1 MPIPKPNLNEKQS
14 EFVSRCI
21 SSISGEYNDN
31 KQAAAVCFTTWKE
44 HKKKNRNDNAE
55 NHIKR
60 DISIILDN
68 TNESNF
74 RLDEDTGFLYC
85 DASLTRCG
93 IFDYLD
99 DNGNLVR
106 EFRPEEEVFS
116 KDSLNSLKLKPITD
130 QHPNS
135 LVNTDNIKELQ
146 VGMIGSDIKREDVYV
161 KAQIVITDKDMV
173 ETIQNRRKYGLTNEL
188 SCGYTC
194 ELERKDGIYGEEG
207 HYDCIQRRIKYNH
220 VSIVDKGRA
229 GNKVRIL
236 DSDDK
241 NKEEKMSEK
250 ALVMFTRKAVN
261 LDSFKMDSISVS
273 IPQEVLDTVATLSTK
288 IDEAIELVQKSDE
301 QLSTLKNDNAELV
314 KKVDALQGKFD
325 EAAKTIETQKNDIAE
340 LSNINSP
347 RVVAMFSEKQS
358 VCDIAAKLEI
368 DTNGKDIKTI
378 KTDCI
383 KHFNKD
389 IDLENRSDSYID
401 GRFDTIC
408 ENITENIKKSNADNL
423 GVFIENSKQAS
434 GAVKL
439 SPREEFLKK
448 DAEVRKVK

>member
-1 MPIPKPNLNEKQS
+1 MPIPKPNQNEKQS
-14 EFVSRCI
+14 EFISRCI
-21 SSISGEYNDN
+21 SYISDEYNDN

-44 HKKKNRNDNAE
+44 HKKKNKNDNFD
-55 NHIKR
+55 NYIKR

-68 TNESNF
+68 YNESNF
-74 RLDEDTGFLYC
+74 RFDEDTGFLYC
-85 DASLTRCG
+85 DALLTRCG
-93 IFDYLD
+93 VFDYLD

-106 EFRPEEEVFS
+106 ELRPEDEVFS
-116 KDSLNSLKLKPITD
+116 KDSLNSLKLKPVTD

-146 VGMIGSDIKREDVYV
+146 IGMIGSDIKREDAYV

-194 ELERKDGIYGEEG
+194 ELERKDGIYKEEG
-207 HYDCIQRRIKYNH
+207 HYDFIQRGIKYNH

-229 GNKVRIL
+229 GNNVRIL
-236 DSDDK
+236 DSSNK

-250 ALVMFTRKAVN
+250 ALVMFTRKAINIDNFKIDSMSVN
-261 LDSFKMDSISVS
+261 
-273 IPQEVLDTVATLSTK
+273 IPQDVLDTVATLSTK

-301 QLSTLKNDNAELV
+301 QVLKLKNDNLELT
-314 KKVDALQGKFD
+314 KKVDELQGKFD
-325 EAAKTIETQKNDIAE
+325 EATKTIETQKKDIAD
-340 LSNINSP
+340 LSDINSAK
-347 RVVAMFSEKQS
+347 VVAMYSQKQL
-358 VCDIAAKLEI
+358 VCDVAAKLKI
-368 DTNGKDIKTI
+368 DTNGKDLKTI

-389 IDLENRSDSYID
+389 IDIENRSDSYID

-408 ENITENIKKSNADNL
+408 EQINENIKKDNADNL
-423 GVFIENSKQAS
+423 GSFIDSSKQAS

-439 SPREEFLKK
+439 SPRDEFLKK
-448 DAEVRKVK
+448 DAELRKVK